1 MNPLVQHIVSGHA
14 FFTGIALI
22 LSAVFLSTRQ
32 DKSPK
37 RFAPVTFIVAVLA
50 IVLSS
55 TPIPYWYYAIAAALT
70 IWWLVALRR
79 PNLRRRT
86 NVAMVIVWLG
96 AAAMEL
102 PWHFLP
108 HSHGSNASSLTVV
121 GDSVSAGLGDQ
132 KEDTWPALLAQQHQV
147 GVQDLS
153 HVGETAGSAL
163 KRAQSCELQSKRIL
177 LEIGGNDILGTT
189 TTAEFERDLD
199 ALLAFLKTPDREVLM
214 FELPLPPLYHEY
226 GRIQRMLAER
236 HLVKLIPKRVFLSSI
251 AEGDSTLDS
260 IHLSQ
265 AGHQRMA
272 DLVWELIR

>member
-1 MNPLVQHIVSGHA
+1 MNLLVQHIVSGHA
-14 FFTGIALI
+14 FFTGIGLI
-22 LSAVFLSTRQ
+22 LIAVFLSTKQ
-32 DKSPK
+32 DKSVR

-55 TPIPYWYYAIAAALT
+55 TPIPYWYYAAAAAIT
-70 IWWLVALRR
+70 SWWLVALGRQKAR
-79 PNLRRRT
+79 HQANIT
-86 NVAMVIVWLG
+86 MVVVWLG
-96 AAAMEL
+96 AAAVEL

-108 HSHGSNASSLTVV
+108 HSNGRDVSSLIVV

-132 KEDTWPALLAQQHQV
+132 KEETWPALLAQQHQV
-147 GVQDLS
+147 DVQDLS

-163 KRAQSCELQSKRIL
+163 KRARNSELQSKRIL

-189 TTAEFERDLD
+189 TTAQFERDLD

-236 HLVKLIPKRVFLSSI
+236 HEVKLIPKRIFLSII

-272 DLVWELIR
+272 NLVWELIR